1 MKFGPRVQQMSG
13 RRAREDPLIPG
24 LSPDGARDWK
34 EIARSLLVECKS
46 RGLRL
51 QTCIIRFEFHV
62 NLSMGKT
69 SDRHRVPIEKNP
81 NSCNCSLIRMYRVL
95 LANDKVRK

>member
-1 MKFGPRVQQMSG
+1 MEFGPRVQQMSG

-24 LSPDGARDWK
+24 LGPDGARDWK

-62 NLSMGKT
+62 NLSMGKPHIGT
-69 SDRHRVPIEKNP
+69 ECQSKETQTHAI
-81 NSCNCSLIRMYRVL
+81 
-95 LANDKVRK
+95 VR